1 MLMRRMPSR
10 RGSRGFSLVELMI
23 ALVVGLIVIGA
34 VLALVL
40 SIIQSN
46 NQTIQ
51 ATRLTQELRATAAV
65 IAADLKRARSVDDPL
80 TMATATAGNP
90 YATIDTATA
99 GCIRYGYEN
108 APGGEYRVVRVFD
121 SKIWL
126 ATIGDASAGD
136 DLNDAPCS
144 LAEDPNTSD
153 QLSSAQVDI
162 VANPGGTP
170 VFNVVGRRI
179 DITLTG
185 ALSNG
190 DPGLTGVTRT
200 ITQSVFVRSVGG

>member
-1 MLMRRMPSR
+1 MLMRHPPR
-10 RGSRGFSLVELMI
+10 RAASLGFSLIELMI
-23 ALVVGLIVIGA
+23 AMVVGLIVIGA

-80 TMATATAGNP
+80 TMATAVAGNP
-90 YATIDTATA
+90 YSAIDTATA

-108 APGGEYRVVRVFD
+108 APGGEYRVVSVSG
-121 SKIWL
+121 SKVRL
-126 ATIGDASAGD
+126 AAAATFGAAT
-136 DLNDAPCS
+136 CT
-144 LAEDPNTSD
+144 LANGTDPPLSSD
-153 QLSSAQVDI
+153 QVNI

-185 ALSNG
+185 SLSNG